1 MNTIFSYFKEKP
13 IKSIFDLYNEFTL
26 YQLMLSIEPNLKKI
40 DLEHGSNYSTK
51 HKNFSSIIEIISNYI
66 TFHPDRV
73 YFTPEADFALRLKID
88 EIIKCNKE
96 QAILLAEMVLFLSGI
111 SKNRESINRLDD
123 CNDQAVMIYFNVQQK
138 YSNKFNNDDENEN
151 EENIGDNKDLENQ
164 NIQISLLCEKL
175 KNEIQDKNRTILELQ
190 SHYDELENK
199 YNISNKELDH
209 LKNVTDA
216 EFLAKEDL
224 INQQILND
232 SLNNEINELKITNNN
247 IKNEYESKIK
257 ALNYKLSVSNEKIVE
272 VQLETEKYKSYMKEN
287 QRLKE
292 KINLLNSYKDTD
304 KKLAEYEK
312 IINGKNDLIQELT
325 KEKNKIQDKNISLI
339 KELSQLKQ
347 DIFNLENKNLSLE
360 NELRKI
366 NNEYQEL
373 KLNQNQIK
381 IPKKISK
388 KESNNEINLSQAL
401 FEEDDEEEKEDYKQ
415 KYLDTK
421 DELDMYKNI
430 VNPLTEEKDNLEN
443 EIKELKEVIEKLGG
457 NKDIN
462 IKEGIENNNNS
473 YKEKGEENQDKEI
486 NALKQKIN
494 EQNNISEELRKIV
507 DNKEKKNDQYKKN
520 LSEMQEQLDTY
531 KNAVGLLTEEK
542 GEHIN
547 EIQKLKEMNK
557 KLEQELSFNNNY
569 ISGEMVSKNSTNT
582 NNYSKD
588 AEKEIKE
595 LKDKISERDGLIE
608 TLQGIISGDKNI
620 KEIKNDKE
628 DYEKKY
634 NKLKEEK
641 EEIDKKMKLTENNNK
656 KLEEEINNM
665 KKDNDILNKEINEL
679 KNKNIIFNE
688 DSENKTMK
696 KKLEEINMENE
707 NIKTKTNIEH
717 QLISSSMFELAIQ
730 FFKLKKDLNDIK
742 NIENNED
749 SNLSWIEMER
759 KKNFPCEYYF
769 FHQQNN
775 IKEFELLKGFHYNIF
790 MF

>member
-13 IKSIFDLYNEFTL
+13 IKSIFDLCNEFTL
-26 YQLMLSIEPNLKKI
+26 YQLILSIEPNLKKI
-40 DLEHGSNYSTK
+40 DLEHGSNYSIK
-51 HKNFSSIIEIISNYI
+51 HKNFSNIVEIISNYI

-88 EIIKCNKE
+88 EIIKSNKE
-96 QAILLAEMVLFLSGI
+96 QAVLIAEMVLFLSGI

-138 YSNKFNNDDENEN
+138 YSNKFNNDDDNEN
-151 EENIGDNKDLENQ
+151 EENIEDNKDLENQ

-175 KNEIQDKNRTILELQ
+175 KKEIQDKNRTILELQ

-199 YNISNKELDH
+199 YNLNNKELVH
-209 LKNVTDA
+209 LKSVTDT

-272 VQLETEKYKSYMKEN
+272 AQLESEKYKSYMKEN

-292 KINLLNSYKDTD
+292 KINLLNTYKDTD
-304 KKLAEYEK
+304 KKIAEYEK
-312 IINGKNDLIQELT
+312 IITGKNDLIQELT

-347 DIFNLENKNLSLE
+347 DLLNLENKNLSLE

-381 IPKKISK
+381 ISKKINK
-388 KESNNEINLSQAL
+388 KESTKEINLSQAL
-401 FEEDDEEEKEDYKQ
+401 LEDDDEEEKEDFKQ

-443 EIKELKEVIEKLGG
+443 EIIELKKVIEKLGG
-457 NKDIN
+457 NKNNN
-462 IKEGIENNNNS
+462 IKDGIGNENINNKKENGEG
-473 YKEKGEENQDKEI
+473 NQDKEI

-507 DNKEKKNDQYKKN
+507 DDKEKKNDHYKKN

-557 KLEQELSFNNNY
+557 KLEQELSFNNN
-569 ISGEMVSKNSTNT
+569 INNKDILSINSTN
-582 NNYSKD
+582 NNKYSES

-595 LKDKISERDGLIE
+595 LKDKIAERDGLIE
-608 TLQGIISGDKNI
+608 TLQGIISGEKNI
-620 KEIKNDKE
+620 NEIKKDEE
-628 DYEKKY
+628 DYKHKY

-641 EEIDKKMKLTENNNK
+641 EELDKKIILSGDNNK
-656 KLEEEINNM
+656 KLEEKLNNM

-679 KNKNIIFNE
+679 KNKNIIFN
-688 DSENKTMK
+688 DDNDYKIMK
-696 KKLEEINMENE
+696 KKLNELNTENE
-707 NIKTKTNIEH
+707 NIKNKSNLEH

-730 FFKLKKDLNDIK
+730 FYQIKKELEHIK
-742 NIENNED
+742 NLENSD
-749 SNLSWIEMER
+749 SSLSWIEMER
-759 KKNFPCEYYF
+759 KKNFPCEYY
-769 FHQQNN
+769 N
-775 IKEFELLKGFHYNIF
+775 
-790 MF
+790 

>member
-13 IKSIFDLYNEFTL
+13 IKSIFDLCNEFTL
-26 YQLMLSIEPNLKKI
+26 YQLLLSIEPNLKKI
-40 DLEHGSNYSTK
+40 DLEHGTNYSTK
-51 HKNFSSIIEIISNYI
+51 HKNFSNIIEIISTYI

-73 YFTPEADFALRLKID
+73 YFTPDADFALRLKID

-96 QAILLAEMVLFLSGI
+96 QAMLLAEMVLFLSGI

-123 CNDQAVMIYFNVQQK
+123 CNDQSVMIYFNIQQK

-151 EENIGDNKDLENQ
+151 EENTEENKDLENQ

-175 KNEIQDKNRTILELQ
+175 KKEIQDKNRTILELQ

-199 YNISNKELDH
+199 YDVSNKELTH
-209 LKNVTDA
+209 LKSVTDA
-216 EFLAKEDL
+216 EFIAKEDL

-272 VQLETEKYKSYMKEN
+272 VQLESEKYKSYMKEN

-304 KKLAEYEK
+304 KKIAELEK

-347 DIFNLENKNLSLE
+347 DVFNLENKNLSLE
-360 NELRKI
+360 NDLRKAT
-366 NNEYQEL
+366 NENQEL

-381 IPKKISK
+381 VNKKIIK
-388 KESNNEINLSQAL
+388 KESNNEINLSEAL
-401 FEEDDEEEKEDYKQ
+401 LEDDDGEEEEDYKQ
-415 KYLDTK
+415 KYNDIK

-430 VNPLTEEKDNLEN
+430 VNPLTEEKDKLEN

-457 NKDIN
+457 NKDIKN
-462 IKEGIENNNNS
+462 GVENEINN
-473 YKEKGEENQDKEI
+473 KEKGEANQDKEI
-486 NALKQKIN
+486 NALKQKIS

-520 LSEMQEQLDTY
+520 LFEMQEQLDTY

-557 KLEQELSFNNNY
+557 KLEQELSFNKNPDNKMN
-569 ISGEMVSKNSTNT
+569 ISKNDSDNITNSK
-582 NNYSKD
+582 YSES

-595 LKDKISERDGLIE
+595 LKDKILERDGLIE

-620 KEIKNDKE
+620 NEIKNDGE
-628 DYEKKY
+628 DYKQKY

-641 EEIDKKMKLTENNNK
+641 DEVEKRIKISEDNSNKLKEEVKNIKKEN
-656 KLEEEINNM
+656 EA
-665 KKDNDILNKEINEL
+665 LNKEVNEL
-679 KNKNIIFNE
+679 KNKNIIYKDNS
-688 DSENKTMK
+688 DNKTMK
-696 KKLEEINMENE
+696 KKLEELNIENE
-707 NIKTKTNIEH
+707 NIKNKTILEH

-730 FFKLKKDLNDIK
+730 FFQLKKELNDK
-742 NIENNED
+742 NLENSGD

-759 KKNFPCEYYF
+759 KKNFPCEYY
-769 FHQQNN
+769 N
-775 IKEFELLKGFHYNIF
+775 
-790 MF
+790 

>member
-13 IKSIFDLYNEFTL
+13 IKSIFDLCNEFTL
-26 YQLMLSIEPNLKKI
+26 YQLLLSIEPNLKKI
-40 DLEHGSNYSTK
+40 DLEHGTKYSTK
-51 HKNFSSIIEIISNYI
+51 HKNFSNIIEIISTYI

-73 YFTPEADFALRLKID
+73 YFTPDADFALRLKID

-96 QAILLAEMVLFLSGI
+96 QAMLLAEMVLFLSGI

-123 CNDQAVMIYFNVQQK
+123 CNDQSVMIYFNIQQK

-151 EENIGDNKDLENQ
+151 EENTEENKDLENQ

-175 KNEIQDKNRTILELQ
+175 KKEIQDKNRTILELQ

-199 YNISNKELDH
+199 YDVSNKELTH
-209 LKNVTDA
+209 LKSVTDA
-216 EFLAKEDL
+216 EFIAKEDL

-272 VQLETEKYKSYMKEN
+272 VQLESEKYKSYMKEN

-304 KKLAEYEK
+304 KKIAELEK

-347 DIFNLENKNLSLE
+347 DVFNLENKNLSLE
-360 NELRKI
+360 NDLRKAT
-366 NNEYQEL
+366 NENQEL

-381 IPKKISK
+381 VNKKIIK
-388 KESNNEINLSQAL
+388 KESNNEINLSEAL
-401 FEEDDEEEKEDYKQ
+401 LEDDDGEEEEDYKQ
-415 KYLDTK
+415 KYNDIK

-430 VNPLTEEKDNLEN
+430 VNPLTEEKDKLEN

-457 NKDIN
+457 NKDIKN
-462 IKEGIENNNNS
+462 GVENEINN
-473 YKEKGEENQDKEI
+473 KEKGEANQDKEI
-486 NALKQKIN
+486 NALKQKIS

-520 LSEMQEQLDTY
+520 LFEMQEQLDTY

-557 KLEQELSFNNNY
+557 KLEQELSFNKNPDNKMN
-569 ISGEMVSKNSTNT
+569 ISKNDSDNITNSK
-582 NNYSKD
+582 YSES

-595 LKDKISERDGLIE
+595 LKDKILERDGLIE

-620 KEIKNDKE
+620 NEIKNDGE
-628 DYEKKY
+628 DYKQKY

-641 EEIDKKMKLTENNNK
+641 DEVEKRIKISEDNNN
-656 KLEEEINNM
+656 KLEEEIKNIKNE
-665 KKDNDILNKEINEL
+665 NEALNKEVNEL
-679 KNKNIIFNE
+679 KNKNIIYKDNS
-688 DSENKTMK
+688 DNKTMK
-696 KKLEEINMENE
+696 KKLEELNIENE
-707 NIKTKTNIEH
+707 NIKNKTILEH

-730 FFKLKKDLNDIK
+730 FFQLKKELNDK
-742 NIENNED
+742 NLENRGD

-759 KKNFPCEYYF
+759 RKNFPCEYY
-769 FHQQNN
+769 N
-775 IKEFELLKGFHYNIF
+775 
-790 MF
+790 

>member
-13 IKSIFDLYNEFTL
+13 IKSIFDLCNEFTL
-26 YQLMLSIEPNLKKI
+26 YQLLLSIEPNLKKI
-40 DLEHGSNYSTK
+40 DLEHGTKYSTK
-51 HKNFSSIIEIISNYI
+51 HKNFSNIIEIISTYI

-73 YFTPEADFALRLKID
+73 YFTPDADFALRLKID

-96 QAILLAEMVLFLSGI
+96 QAMLLAEMVLFLSGI

-123 CNDQAVMIYFNVQQK
+123 CNDQSVMIYFNIQQK

-151 EENIGDNKDLENQ
+151 EENTEENKDLENQ

-175 KNEIQDKNRTILELQ
+175 KKEIQDKNRTILELQ

-199 YNISNKELDH
+199 YDVSNKELTH
-209 LKNVTDA
+209 LKSVTDA
-216 EFLAKEDL
+216 EFIAKEDL

-272 VQLETEKYKSYMKEN
+272 VQLESEKYKSYMKEN

-304 KKLAEYEK
+304 KKIAELEK

-347 DIFNLENKNLSLE
+347 DVFNLENKNLSLE
-360 NELRKI
+360 NDLRKA
-366 NNEYQEL
+366 NNENTEL

-381 IPKKISK
+381 VNKKIIK
-388 KESNNEINLSQAL
+388 KESNKEINLSEAL
-401 FEEDDEEEKEDYKQ
+401 LEDDDGEEEEDYKQ
-415 KYLDTK
+415 KYNDIK

-430 VNPLTEEKDNLEN
+430 VNPLTEEKDKLEN

-457 NKDIN
+457 NKDIKN
-462 IKEGIENNNNS
+462 GVENEINN
-473 YKEKGEENQDKEI
+473 KEKGEANQDKEI
-486 NALKQKIN
+486 NALKQKIS

-520 LSEMQEQLDTY
+520 LFEMQEQLDTY

-557 KLEQELSFNNNY
+557 KLEQELSFNKNPDNKMN
-569 ISGEMVSKNSTNT
+569 ISKNDSDNITNSK
-582 NNYSKD
+582 YSES

-595 LKDKISERDGLIE
+595 LKDKILERDGLIE

-620 KEIKNDKE
+620 NEIKNAGE
-628 DYEKKY
+628 DYKQKY

-641 EEIDKKMKLTENNNK
+641 DEVEKRIKISEDNSNKLKEEIKNIKKEN
-656 KLEEEINNM
+656 EA
-665 KKDNDILNKEINEL
+665 LNKEVNEL
-679 KNKNIIFNE
+679 KNKNIIYKDNS
-688 DSENKTMK
+688 DNKTMK
-696 KKLEEINMENE
+696 KKLEELNIENE
-707 NIKTKTNIEH
+707 NIKNKTILEH

-730 FFKLKKDLNDIK
+730 FFQLKKELNDK
-742 NIENNED
+742 NLENRGD

-759 KKNFPCEYYF
+759 RKNFPCEYY
-769 FHQQNN
+769 N
-775 IKEFELLKGFHYNIF
+775 
-790 MF
+790 

>member
-13 IKSIFDLYNEFTL
+13 IKSIFDLCNEFTL
-26 YQLMLSIEPNLKKI
+26 YQLLLSIEPNLKKI
-40 DLEHGSNYSTK
+40 DLEHGTKYSTK
-51 HKNFSSIIEIISNYI
+51 HKNFSNIIEIISTYI

-73 YFTPEADFALRLKID
+73 YFTPDADFALRLKID

-96 QAILLAEMVLFLSGI
+96 QAMLLAEMVLFLSGI

-123 CNDQAVMIYFNVQQK
+123 CNDQSVMIYFIIQQK

-151 EENIGDNKDLENQ
+151 EENTEENKDLENQ

-175 KNEIQDKNRTILELQ
+175 KKEIQDKNRTILELQ

-199 YNISNKELDH
+199 YDVSNKELTH
-209 LKNVTDA
+209 LKSVTDA
-216 EFLAKEDL
+216 EFIAKEDL

-272 VQLETEKYKSYMKEN
+272 VQLESEKYKSYMKEN

-304 KKLAEYEK
+304 KKIAELEK

-347 DIFNLENKNLSLE
+347 DVFNLENKNLSLE
-360 NELRKI
+360 NDLRKAT
-366 NNEYQEL
+366 NENQEL

-381 IPKKISK
+381 VNKKIIK
-388 KESNNEINLSQAL
+388 KESNNEINLSEAL
-401 FEEDDEEEKEDYKQ
+401 LEDDEGEEEEDYKQ
-415 KYLDTK
+415 KYNDIK

-430 VNPLTEEKDNLEN
+430 VNPLTEEKDKLEN
-443 EIKELKEVIEKLGG
+443 EIKELKKVIEKLGG
-457 NKDIN
+457 NKYIKNGVENEIN
-462 IKEGIENNNNS
+462 N
-473 YKEKGEENQDKEI
+473 KEKGEANQDKEI
-486 NALKQKIN
+486 NALKQKIS

-520 LSEMQEQLDTY
+520 LFEMQEQLDTY

-557 KLEQELSFNNNY
+557 KLEQELSFNKSPDNKMN
-569 ISGEMVSKNSTNT
+569 ISKNDSDNITNSK
-582 NNYSKD
+582 YSES

-595 LKDKISERDGLIE
+595 LKDKILERDGLIE

-620 KEIKNDKE
+620 NEIKNDGE
-628 DYEKKY
+628 DYKQKY

-641 EEIDKKMKLTENNNK
+641 DEVEKRIKISEDNSNKLKEEVKNIKKEN
-656 KLEEEINNM
+656 EA
-665 KKDNDILNKEINEL
+665 LNKEVNEL
-679 KNKNIIFNE
+679 KNKNIIYKDNS
-688 DSENKTMK
+688 DNKTMK
-696 KKLEEINMENE
+696 KKLEELNIENE
-707 NIKTKTNIEH
+707 NIKNKTILEH

-730 FFKLKKDLNDIK
+730 FFQLKKELNDK
-742 NIENNED
+742 NLENRGD

-759 KKNFPCEYYF
+759 RKNFPCEYY
-769 FHQQNN
+769 N
-775 IKEFELLKGFHYNIF
+775 
-790 MF
+790 

>member
-13 IKSIFDLYNEFTL
+13 IKSIFDLCNEFTL
-26 YQLMLSIEPNLKKI
+26 YQLLLSIEPNLKKI
-40 DLEHGSNYSTK
+40 DLEHGTKYSTK
-51 HKNFSSIIEIISNYI
+51 HKNFSNIIEIISTYI

-73 YFTPEADFALRLKID
+73 YFTPDADFALRLKID

-96 QAILLAEMVLFLSGI
+96 QAVLLAEMVLFLSGI

-123 CNDQAVMIYFNVQQK
+123 CNDQSVMIYFNIQQK

-151 EENIGDNKDLENQ
+151 EENIEENKDLENQ

-175 KNEIQDKNRTILELQ
+175 KKEIQDKNRTILELQ

-199 YNISNKELDH
+199 YDVSNKELTH
-209 LKNVTDA
+209 LKSVTDA
-216 EFLAKEDL
+216 EFIAKEDL

-272 VQLETEKYKSYMKEN
+272 VQLESEKYKSYMKEN

-304 KKLAEYEK
+304 KKIAELEK

-339 KELSQLKQ
+339 KEISQLKQ
-347 DIFNLENKNLSLE
+347 DVFNLENKNLSLE
-360 NELRKI
+360 NDLRKAT
-366 NNEYQEL
+366 NENQEL

-381 IPKKISK
+381 VNKKIIK
-388 KESNNEINLSQAL
+388 KESNNEINLSEAL
-401 FEEDDEEEKEDYKQ
+401 LEDDDGEEEEDYKQ
-415 KYLDTK
+415 KYNDIK

-430 VNPLTEEKDNLEN
+430 VNPLTEEKDKLEN
-443 EIKELKEVIEKLGG
+443 EIKELKEVIEKFGG
-457 NKDIN
+457 NKDIKN
-462 IKEGIENNNNS
+462 GVENEINN
-473 YKEKGEENQDKEI
+473 KEKGEANQDKEI
-486 NALKQKIN
+486 NALKQKIS

-520 LSEMQEQLDTY
+520 LFEMQEQLDTY

-557 KLEQELSFNNNY
+557 KLEQELSFNKNPDNKMN
-569 ISGEMVSKNSTNT
+569 ISKNDSDNITNSK
-582 NNYSKD
+582 YSES

-595 LKDKISERDGLIE
+595 LKDKILERDGLIE

-620 KEIKNDKE
+620 NEIKNDGE
-628 DYEKKY
+628 DYKQKY

-641 EEIDKKMKLTENNNK
+641 DEIEKRIKISEDNNN
-656 KLEEEINNM
+656 KLEEEIKNIKNE
-665 KKDNDILNKEINEL
+665 NEALNKEVNEL
-679 KNKNIIFNE
+679 KNKNIIYKDNS
-688 DSENKTMK
+688 DNKTMK
-696 KKLEEINMENE
+696 KKLEELNIENE
-707 NIKTKTNIEH
+707 NIKNKTILEH
-717 QLISSSMFELAIQ
+717 QLISSSMLELAIQ
-730 FFKLKKDLNDIK
+730 FFQLKKELNDK
-742 NIENNED
+742 NLENRGD

-759 KKNFPCEYYF
+759 RKNFPCEYY
-769 FHQQNN
+769 N
-775 IKEFELLKGFHYNIF
+775 
-790 MF
+790 

>member
-13 IKSIFDLYNEFTL
+13 IKSIFDLCNEFTL
-26 YQLMLSIEPNLKKI
+26 YQLLLSIEPNLKKI
-40 DLEHGSNYSTK
+40 DLEHGTKYSTK
-51 HKNFSSIIEIISNYI
+51 HKNFSNIIEIISTYI

-73 YFTPEADFALRLKID
+73 YFTPDADFALRLKID

-96 QAILLAEMVLFLSGI
+96 QAMLLAEMVLFLSGI

-123 CNDQAVMIYFNVQQK
+123 CNDQSVMIYFNIQQK

-151 EENIGDNKDLENQ
+151 EENTEENKDLENQ

-175 KNEIQDKNRTILELQ
+175 KKEIQDKNRTILELQ

-199 YNISNKELDH
+199 YDVSNKELTH
-209 LKNVTDA
+209 LKSVTDA
-216 EFLAKEDL
+216 EFIAKEDL

-272 VQLETEKYKSYMKEN
+272 VQLESEKYKSYMKEN

-304 KKLAEYEK
+304 KKIAELEK

-347 DIFNLENKNLSLE
+347 DVFNLENKNLSLE
-360 NELRKI
+360 NDLRKAT
-366 NNEYQEL
+366 NENQEL

-381 IPKKISK
+381 VNKKIIK
-388 KESNNEINLSQAL
+388 KESNNEINLSEAL
-401 FEEDDEEEKEDYKQ
+401 LEDDDGEEEEDYKQ
-415 KYLDTK
+415 KYNDIK

-430 VNPLTEEKDNLEN
+430 VNPLTEEKDKLEN

-457 NKDIN
+457 NKDIKN
-462 IKEGIENNNNS
+462 GVENEINN
-473 YKEKGEENQDKEI
+473 KEKGEANQDKEI
-486 NALKQKIN
+486 NALKQKIS

-520 LSEMQEQLDTY
+520 LFEMQEQLDTY

-542 GEHIN
+542 GELIN

-557 KLEQELSFNNNY
+557 KLEQELSFNKNPDNKMN
-569 ISGEMVSKNSTNT
+569 ISKNDSDNITNSK
-582 NNYSKD
+582 YSES

-595 LKDKISERDGLIE
+595 LKDKILERDGLIE

-620 KEIKNDKE
+620 NEIKNAGE
-628 DYEKKY
+628 DYKQKY

-641 EEIDKKMKLTENNNK
+641 DEVEKRIKISEDNSNKLKEEVKNIKKEN
-656 KLEEEINNM
+656 EA
-665 KKDNDILNKEINEL
+665 LNKEVNEL
-679 KNKNIIFNE
+679 KNKNIIYKDNS
-688 DSENKTMK
+688 DNKTMK
-696 KKLEEINMENE
+696 KKLEELNIENE
-707 NIKTKTNIEH
+707 NIKNKTILEH

-730 FFKLKKDLNDIK
+730 FFQLKKELNDK
-742 NIENNED
+742 NLENRGD

-759 KKNFPCEYYF
+759 RKNFPCEYY
-769 FHQQNN
+769 N
-775 IKEFELLKGFHYNIF
+775 
-790 MF
+790 

>member
-13 IKSIFDLYNEFTL
+13 IKSIFDLCNEFTL
-26 YQLMLSIEPNLKKI
+26 YQLLLSIEPNLKKI
-40 DLEHGSNYSTK
+40 DLEHGTKYSTK
-51 HKNFSSIIEIISNYI
+51 HKNFSNIIEIISTYI

-73 YFTPEADFALRLKID
+73 YFTPDADFALRLKID

-96 QAILLAEMVLFLSGI
+96 QAMLLAEMVLFLSGI

-123 CNDQAVMIYFNVQQK
+123 CNDQSVMIYFNIQQK

-151 EENIGDNKDLENQ
+151 EENTEENKDLENQ

-175 KNEIQDKNRTILELQ
+175 KKEIQDKNRTILELQ

-199 YNISNKELDH
+199 YDVSNKELTH
-209 LKNVTDA
+209 LKSVTDA
-216 EFLAKEDL
+216 EFIAKEDL

-272 VQLETEKYKSYMKEN
+272 VQLESEKYKSYMKEN

-304 KKLAEYEK
+304 KKIAELEK

-347 DIFNLENKNLSLE
+347 DVFNLENKNLSLE
-360 NELRKI
+360 NDLRKAT
-366 NNEYQEL
+366 NENQEL

-381 IPKKISK
+381 VNKKIIK
-388 KESNNEINLSQAL
+388 KESNNEINLSEAL
-401 FEEDDEEEKEDYKQ
+401 LEDDDGEEEEDYKQ
-415 KYLDTK
+415 KYNDIK

-430 VNPLTEEKDNLEN
+430 VNPLTEEKDKLEN

-457 NKDIN
+457 NKDIKN
-462 IKEGIENNNNS
+462 GVENEINN
-473 YKEKGEENQDKEI
+473 KEKGEANQDKEI
-486 NALKQKIN
+486 NALKQKIS

-520 LSEMQEQLDTY
+520 LFEMQEQLDTY

-542 GEHIN
+542 GELIN

-557 KLEQELSFNNNY
+557 KLEQELSFNKNPDNKMN
-569 ISGEMVSKNSTNT
+569 ISKNDSDNITNSK
-582 NNYSKD
+582 YSES

-595 LKDKISERDGLIE
+595 LKDKILERDGLIE

-620 KEIKNDKE
+620 NEIKNDGE
-628 DYEKKY
+628 DYKQKY

-641 EEIDKKMKLTENNNK
+641 DEIEKRIKISEDNNN
-656 KLEEEINNM
+656 KLEEEIKNIKNE
-665 KKDNDILNKEINEL
+665 NEALNKEVNEL
-679 KNKNIIFNE
+679 KNKNIIYKDNS
-688 DSENKTMK
+688 DNKTMK
-696 KKLEEINMENE
+696 KKLEELNIENE
-707 NIKTKTNIEH
+707 NIKNKSILEH

-730 FFKLKKDLNDIK
+730 FFQLKKELNDK
-742 NIENNED
+742 NLENSGD

-759 KKNFPCEYYF
+759 KKNFPCEYY
-769 FHQQNN
+769 N
-775 IKEFELLKGFHYNIF
+775 
-790 MF
+790 

>member
-13 IKSIFDLYNEFTL
+13 IKSIFDLCNEFTL
-26 YQLMLSIEPNLKKI
+26 YQLLLSIEPNLKKI
-40 DLEHGSNYSTK
+40 DLEHGTKYSTK
-51 HKNFSSIIEIISNYI
+51 HKNFSNIIEIISTYI

-73 YFTPEADFALRLKID
+73 YFTPDADFALRLKID

-96 QAILLAEMVLFLSGI
+96 QAMLLAEMVLFLSGI

-123 CNDQAVMIYFNVQQK
+123 CNDQSVMIYFIIQQK

-151 EENIGDNKDLENQ
+151 EENTEENKDLENQ

-175 KNEIQDKNRTILELQ
+175 KKEIQDKNRTILELQ

-199 YNISNKELDH
+199 YDVSNKELTH
-209 LKNVTDA
+209 LKSVTDA
-216 EFLAKEDL
+216 EFIAKEDL

-272 VQLETEKYKSYMKEN
+272 VQLESEKYKSYMKEN

-304 KKLAEYEK
+304 KKIAELEK

-347 DIFNLENKNLSLE
+347 DVFNLENKNLSLE
-360 NELRKI
+360 NDLRKAT
-366 NNEYQEL
+366 NENQEL

-381 IPKKISK
+381 VNKKIIK
-388 KESNNEINLSQAL
+388 KESNNEINLSEAL
-401 FEEDDEEEKEDYKQ
+401 LEDDEGEEEEDYKQ
-415 KYLDTK
+415 KYNDIK

-430 VNPLTEEKDNLEN
+430 VNPLTEEKDKLEN
-443 EIKELKEVIEKLGG
+443 EIKELKKVIEKLGG
-457 NKDIN
+457 NKYIKNGVENEIN
-462 IKEGIENNNNS
+462 N
-473 YKEKGEENQDKEI
+473 KEKGEVNQDKEI
-486 NALKQKIN
+486 NALKQKIS

-520 LSEMQEQLDTY
+520 LFEMQEQLDTY

-557 KLEQELSFNNNY
+557 KLEQELSFNKSPDNKMN
-569 ISGEMVSKNSTNT
+569 ISKNDSDNITNSK
-582 NNYSKD
+582 YSES

-595 LKDKISERDGLIE
+595 LKDKILERDGLIE

-620 KEIKNDKE
+620 NEIKNDGE
-628 DYEKKY
+628 DYKQKY

-641 EEIDKKMKLTENNNK
+641 DEVEKRIKISEDNSNKLKEEVKNIKKEN
-656 KLEEEINNM
+656 EA
-665 KKDNDILNKEINEL
+665 LNKEVNEL
-679 KNKNIIFNE
+679 KNKNIIYKDNS
-688 DSENKTMK
+688 DNKTMK
-696 KKLEEINMENE
+696 KKLEELNIENE
-707 NIKTKTNIEH
+707 NIKNKTILEH

-730 FFKLKKDLNDIK
+730 FFQLKKELNDK
-742 NIENNED
+742 NLENRGD

-759 KKNFPCEYYF
+759 RKNFPCEYY
-769 FHQQNN
+769 N
-775 IKEFELLKGFHYNIF
+775 
-790 MF
+790 

>member
-13 IKSIFDLYNEFTL
+13 IKSIFDLCNEFTL
-26 YQLMLSIEPNLKKI
+26 YQILLSIEPNLKKI
-40 DLEHGSNYSTK
+40 DLEHGTKYSTK
-51 HKNFSSIIEIISNYI
+51 HKNFSNIIEIISTYI

-73 YFTPEADFALRLKID
+73 YFTPDADFALRLKID

-96 QAILLAEMVLFLSGI
+96 QAMLLAEMVLFLSGI

-123 CNDQAVMIYFNVQQK
+123 CNDQSVMIYFNIQQK

-151 EENIGDNKDLENQ
+151 EENIEENKDLENQ

-175 KNEIQDKNRTILELQ
+175 KKEIQDKNRTILELQ

-199 YNISNKELDH
+199 YDVSNKELTH
-209 LKNVTDA
+209 LKSVTDA
-216 EFLAKEDL
+216 EFIAKEDL

-272 VQLETEKYKSYMKEN
+272 VQLESEKYKSYMKEN

-304 KKLAEYEK
+304 KKIAELEK

-347 DIFNLENKNLSLE
+347 DVFNLENKNLSLE
-360 NELRKI
+360 NDLRKAT
-366 NNEYQEL
+366 NENQEL

-381 IPKKISK
+381 VNKKIIK
-388 KESNNEINLSQAL
+388 KESNNEINLSEAL
-401 FEEDDEEEKEDYKQ
+401 LEDDDGEEEEDYKQ
-415 KYLDTK
+415 KYNDIK

-430 VNPLTEEKDNLEN
+430 VNPLTEEKDKLEN

-457 NKDIN
+457 NKDIKN
-462 IKEGIENNNNS
+462 GVENEINN
-473 YKEKGEENQDKEI
+473 KEKGEANQDKEI
-486 NALKQKIN
+486 NALKQKIS

-520 LSEMQEQLDTY
+520 LFEMQEQLDTY

-557 KLEQELSFNNNY
+557 KLEQELSFNKNPDNKMN
-569 ISGEMVSKNSTNT
+569 ISKNDSDNITNSK
-582 NNYSKD
+582 YSES

-595 LKDKISERDGLIE
+595 LKDKILERDGLIE

-620 KEIKNDKE
+620 NEIKNDGE
-628 DYEKKY
+628 DYKQKY

-641 EEIDKKMKLTENNNK
+641 DEVEKRIKISEDNSNKLKEEVKNIKKEN
-656 KLEEEINNM
+656 EA
-665 KKDNDILNKEINEL
+665 LNKEVNEL
-679 KNKNIIFNE
+679 KNKNIIYKDNS
-688 DSENKTMK
+688 DNKTMK
-696 KKLEEINMENE
+696 KKLEELNIENE
-707 NIKTKTNIEH
+707 NIKNKTILEH

-730 FFKLKKDLNDIK
+730 FFQLKKELNDK
-742 NIENNED
+742 NLENRGD

-759 KKNFPCEYYF
+759 RKNFPCEYY
-769 FHQQNN
+769 N
-775 IKEFELLKGFHYNIF
+775 
-790 MF
+790 

>member
-13 IKSIFDLYNEFTL
+13 IKSIFDLCNEFTL
-26 YQLMLSIEPNLKKI
+26 YQLLLSIEPNLKKI
-40 DLEHGSNYSTK
+40 DLEHGTEYSTK
-51 HKNFSSIIEIISNYI
+51 HKNFSNIIEIISTYI

-73 YFTPEADFALRLKID
+73 YFTPDADFALRLKID

-96 QAILLAEMVLFLSGI
+96 QAMLLAEMVLFLSGI

-123 CNDQAVMIYFNVQQK
+123 CNDQSVMIYFNIQQK

-151 EENIGDNKDLENQ
+151 EENTEENKDLENQ

-175 KNEIQDKNRTILELQ
+175 KKEIQDKNRTILELQ

-199 YNISNKELDH
+199 YDVSNKELTH
-209 LKNVTDA
+209 LKSVTDA
-216 EFLAKEDL
+216 EFIAKEDL

-272 VQLETEKYKSYMKEN
+272 VQLESEKYKSYMKEN

-304 KKLAEYEK
+304 KKIAELEK

-347 DIFNLENKNLSLE
+347 DVFNLENKNLSLE
-360 NELRKI
+360 NDLRKAT
-366 NNEYQEL
+366 NENQEL

-381 IPKKISK
+381 VNKKIIK
-388 KESNNEINLSQAL
+388 KESNNEINLSEAL
-401 FEEDDEEEKEDYKQ
+401 LEDDDGEEEEDYKQ
-415 KYLDTK
+415 KYNDIK

-430 VNPLTEEKDNLEN
+430 VNPLTEEKDKLEN

-457 NKDIN
+457 NKDIKN
-462 IKEGIENNNNS
+462 GVENEINN
-473 YKEKGEENQDKEI
+473 KEKGEANQDKEI
-486 NALKQKIN
+486 NALKQKIS

-520 LSEMQEQLDTY
+520 LFEMQEQLDTY

-542 GEHIN
+542 GELIN

-557 KLEQELSFNNNY
+557 KLEQELSFNKNPDNKMN
-569 ISGEMVSKNSTNT
+569 ISKNDSDNITNSK
-582 NNYSKD
+582 YSES

-595 LKDKISERDGLIE
+595 LKDKILERDGLIE

-620 KEIKNDKE
+620 NEIKNDGE
-628 DYEKKY
+628 DYKQKY

-641 EEIDKKMKLTENNNK
+641 DEIEKRIKISEDNNN
-656 KLEEEINNM
+656 KLEEEIKNIKNE
-665 KKDNDILNKEINEL
+665 NEALNKEVNEL
-679 KNKNIIFNE
+679 KNKNIIYKDNS
-688 DSENKTMK
+688 DNKTMK
-696 KKLEEINMENE
+696 KKLEELNIENE
-707 NIKTKTNIEH
+707 NIKNKSILEH

-730 FFKLKKDLNDIK
+730 FFQLKKELNDK
-742 NIENNED
+742 NLENRGD

-759 KKNFPCEYYF
+759 RKNFPCEYY
-769 FHQQNN
+769 N
-775 IKEFELLKGFHYNIF
+775 
-790 MF
+790 

>member
-13 IKSIFDLYNEFTL
+13 IKSIFDLCNEFTL
-26 YQLMLSIEPNLKKI
+26 YQLLLSIEPNLKKI
-40 DLEHGSNYSTK
+40 DLEHGTKYSTK
-51 HKNFSSIIEIISNYI
+51 HKNFSNIIEIISTYI

-73 YFTPEADFALRLKID
+73 YFTPDADFALRLKID

-96 QAILLAEMVLFLSGI
+96 QAMLLAEMVLFLSGI

-123 CNDQAVMIYFNVQQK
+123 CNDQSVMIYFNIQQK

-151 EENIGDNKDLENQ
+151 EENTEENKDLENQ

-175 KNEIQDKNRTILELQ
+175 KKEIQDKNRTILELQ

-199 YNISNKELDH
+199 YDVSNKELTH
-209 LKNVTDA
+209 LKSVTDA
-216 EFLAKEDL
+216 EFIAKEDL

-272 VQLETEKYKSYMKEN
+272 VQLESEKYKSYMKEN

-304 KKLAEYEK
+304 KKIAELEK

-347 DIFNLENKNLSLE
+347 DVFNLENKNLSLE
-360 NELRKI
+360 NDLRKAT
-366 NNEYQEL
+366 NENQEL

-381 IPKKISK
+381 VNKKIIK
-388 KESNNEINLSQAL
+388 KESNNEINLSEAL
-401 FEEDDEEEKEDYKQ
+401 LEDDDGEEEEDYKQ
-415 KYLDTK
+415 KYNDIK

-430 VNPLTEEKDNLEN
+430 VNPLTEEKDKLEN

-457 NKDIN
+457 NKDIKN
-462 IKEGIENNNNS
+462 GVENEINN
-473 YKEKGEENQDKEI
+473 KEKGEANQDKEI
-486 NALKQKIN
+486 NALKQKIS

-520 LSEMQEQLDTY
+520 LFEMQEQLDTY

-557 KLEQELSFNNNY
+557 KLEQELSFNKNPDNKMN
-569 ISGEMVSKNSTNT
+569 ISKNDSDNITNSK
-582 NNYSKD
+582 YSES

-595 LKDKISERDGLIE
+595 LKDKILERDGLIE

-620 KEIKNDKE
+620 NEIKNDGE
-628 DYEKKY
+628 DYKQKY

-641 EEIDKKMKLTENNNK
+641 DEIEKRIKISEDNNN
-656 KLEEEINNM
+656 KLEEEIKNIKNE
-665 KKDNDILNKEINEL
+665 NEALNKEVNEL
-679 KNKNIIFNE
+679 KNKNIIYKDNS
-688 DSENKTMK
+688 DNKTMK
-696 KKLEEINMENE
+696 KKLEELNIENE
-707 NIKTKTNIEH
+707 NIKNKTILEH

-730 FFKLKKDLNDIK
+730 FFQLKKELNDK
-742 NIENNED
+742 NLENRGD

-759 KKNFPCEYYF
+759 RKNFPCEYY
-769 FHQQNN
+769 N
-775 IKEFELLKGFHYNIF
+775 
-790 MF
+790 

>member
-13 IKSIFDLYNEFTL
+13 IKSIFDLCNEFTL
-26 YQLMLSIEPNLKKI
+26 YQLLLSIEPNLKKI
-40 DLEHGSNYSTK
+40 DLEHGTKYSTK
-51 HKNFSSIIEIISNYI
+51 HKNFSNIIEIISTYI

-73 YFTPEADFALRLKID
+73 YFTPDADFALRLKID

-96 QAILLAEMVLFLSGI
+96 QAMLLAEMVLFLSGI

-123 CNDQAVMIYFNVQQK
+123 CNDQSVMIYFNIQQK

-151 EENIGDNKDLENQ
+151 EENTEENKDLENQ

-175 KNEIQDKNRTILELQ
+175 KKEIQDKNRTILELQ

-199 YNISNKELDH
+199 YDVSNKELTH
-209 LKNVTDA
+209 LKSVTDA
-216 EFLAKEDL
+216 EFIAKEDL

-272 VQLETEKYKSYMKEN
+272 VQLESEKYKSYMKEN

-304 KKLAEYEK
+304 KKIAELEK

-347 DIFNLENKNLSLE
+347 DVFNLENKNLSLE
-360 NELRKI
+360 NDLRKA
-366 NNEYQEL
+366 NNENTEL

-381 IPKKISK
+381 VNKKIIK
-388 KESNNEINLSQAL
+388 KESNNEINLSEAL
-401 FEEDDEEEKEDYKQ
+401 LEDDDGEEEEDYKQ
-415 KYLDTK
+415 KYNDIK

-430 VNPLTEEKDNLEN
+430 VNPLTEEKDKLEN

-457 NKDIN
+457 NKDIKN
-462 IKEGIENNNNS
+462 GVENEINN
-473 YKEKGEENQDKEI
+473 KEKGEANQDKEI
-486 NALKQKIN
+486 NALKQKIS

-520 LSEMQEQLDTY
+520 LFEMQEQLDTY

-557 KLEQELSFNNNY
+557 KLEQELSFNKNPDNKMN
-569 ISGEMVSKNSTNT
+569 ISKNDSDNITNSK
-582 NNYSKD
+582 YSES

-595 LKDKISERDGLIE
+595 LKDKILERDGLIE

-620 KEIKNDKE
+620 NEIKNDGE
-628 DYEKKY
+628 DYKQKY

-641 EEIDKKMKLTENNNK
+641 DEVEKRIKISEDNSNKLKEEVKNIKKEN
-656 KLEEEINNM
+656 EA
-665 KKDNDILNKEINEL
+665 LNKEVNEL
-679 KNKNIIFNE
+679 KNKNIIYKGNS
-688 DSENKTMK
+688 DNKTMK
-696 KKLEEINMENE
+696 KKLEELNIENE
-707 NIKTKTNIEH
+707 NIKNKSILEH

-730 FFKLKKDLNDIK
+730 FFQLKKELNDK
-742 NIENNED
+742 NLENSGD

-759 KKNFPCEYYF
+759 KKNFPCEYY
-769 FHQQNN
+769 N
-775 IKEFELLKGFHYNIF
+775 
-790 MF
+790 

>member
-13 IKSIFDLYNEFTL
+13 IKSIFDLCNEFTL
-26 YQLMLSIEPNLKKI
+26 YQLLLSIEPNLKKI
-40 DLEHGSNYSTK
+40 DLEHGTKYSTK
-51 HKNFSSIIEIISNYI
+51 HKNFSNIIEIISTYI

-73 YFTPEADFALRLKID
+73 YFTPDADFALRLKID

-96 QAILLAEMVLFLSGI
+96 QAMLLAEMVLFLSGI

-123 CNDQAVMIYFNVQQK
+123 CNDQSVMIYFNIQQK

-151 EENIGDNKDLENQ
+151 EENTEENKDLENQ

-175 KNEIQDKNRTILELQ
+175 KKEIQDKNRTILELQ

-199 YNISNKELDH
+199 YDVSNKELTH
-209 LKNVTDA
+209 LKSVTDA
-216 EFLAKEDL
+216 EFIAKEDL

-272 VQLETEKYKSYMKEN
+272 VQLESEKYKSYMKEN

-304 KKLAEYEK
+304 KKIAELEK

-347 DIFNLENKNLSLE
+347 DVFNLENKNLSLE
-360 NELRKI
+360 NDLRKAT
-366 NNEYQEL
+366 NENQEL

-381 IPKKISK
+381 VNKKIIK
-388 KESNNEINLSQAL
+388 KESNNEINLSEAL
-401 FEEDDEEEKEDYKQ
+401 LEDDDGEEEEDYKQ
-415 KYLDTK
+415 KYNDIK

-430 VNPLTEEKDNLEN
+430 VNPLTEEKDKLEN

-457 NKDIN
+457 NKDIKN
-462 IKEGIENNNNS
+462 GVENEINN
-473 YKEKGEENQDKEI
+473 KEKGEANQDKEI
-486 NALKQKIN
+486 NALKQKIS

-520 LSEMQEQLDTY
+520 LFEMQEQLDTY

-542 GEHIN
+542 GELIN

-557 KLEQELSFNNNY
+557 KLEQELSFNKNPDNKMN
-569 ISGEMVSKNSTNT
+569 ISKNDSDNITNSK
-582 NNYSKD
+582 YSES

-595 LKDKISERDGLIE
+595 LKDKILERDGLIE

-620 KEIKNDKE
+620 NEIKNDGE
-628 DYEKKY
+628 DYKQKY

-641 EEIDKKMKLTENNNK
+641 DEIEKRIKISEDNNN
-656 KLEEEINNM
+656 KLEEEIKNIKNE
-665 KKDNDILNKEINEL
+665 NEALNKEVNEL
-679 KNKNIIFNE
+679 KNKNFIYKDNS
-688 DSENKTMK
+688 DNKTMK
-696 KKLEEINMENE
+696 KKLEELNIENE
-707 NIKTKTNIEH
+707 NIKNKSILEH

-730 FFKLKKDLNDIK
+730 FFQLKKELNDK
-742 NIENNED
+742 NLENSGD

-759 KKNFPCEYYF
+759 RKNFPCEYY
-769 FHQQNN
+769 N
-775 IKEFELLKGFHYNIF
+775 
-790 MF
+790 

>member
-13 IKSIFDLYNEFTL
+13 IKSIFDLCNEFTL
-26 YQLMLSIEPNLKKI
+26 YQLLLSIEPNLKKI
-40 DLEHGSNYSTK
+40 DLEHCTKYSTK
-51 HKNFSSIIEIISNYI
+51 HKNFSNIIEIISTYI

-73 YFTPEADFALRLKID
+73 YFTPDADFALRLKID

-96 QAILLAEMVLFLSGI
+96 QAMLLAEMVLFLSGI

-123 CNDQAVMIYFNVQQK
+123 CNDQSVMIYFNIQQK

-151 EENIGDNKDLENQ
+151 EENTEENKDLENQ

-175 KNEIQDKNRTILELQ
+175 KKEIQDKNRTILELQ

-199 YNISNKELDH
+199 YDVSNKELTH
-209 LKNVTDA
+209 LKSVTDA
-216 EFLAKEDL
+216 EFIAKEDL

-272 VQLETEKYKSYMKEN
+272 VQLESEKYKSYMKEN

-304 KKLAEYEK
+304 KKIAELEK

-347 DIFNLENKNLSLE
+347 DVFNLENKNLSLE
-360 NELRKI
+360 NDLRKAT
-366 NNEYQEL
+366 NENQEL

-381 IPKKISK
+381 VNKKIIK
-388 KESNNEINLSQAL
+388 KESNNEINLSEAL
-401 FEEDDEEEKEDYKQ
+401 LEDDDGEEEEDYKQ
-415 KYLDTK
+415 KYNDIK

-430 VNPLTEEKDNLEN
+430 VNPLTEEKDKLEN

-457 NKDIN
+457 NKDIKN
-462 IKEGIENNNNS
+462 GVENEINN
-473 YKEKGEENQDKEI
+473 KEKGEANQDKEI
-486 NALKQKIN
+486 NALKQKIS

-520 LSEMQEQLDTY
+520 LFEMQEQLDTY

-557 KLEQELSFNNNY
+557 KLEQELSFNKNPDNKMN
-569 ISGEMVSKNSTNT
+569 ISKNDSDNITNSK
-582 NNYSKD
+582 YSES

-595 LKDKISERDGLIE
+595 LKDKILERDGLIE

-620 KEIKNDKE
+620 NEIKNDGE
-628 DYEKKY
+628 DYKQKY

-641 EEIDKKMKLTENNNK
+641 DEIEKRIKISEDNNN
-656 KLEEEINNM
+656 KLEEEIKNIKNE
-665 KKDNDILNKEINEL
+665 NEALNKEVNEL
-679 KNKNIIFNE
+679 KNKNIIYKDNS
-688 DSENKTMK
+688 DNKTMK
-696 KKLEEINMENE
+696 KKLEELNIENE
-707 NIKTKTNIEH
+707 NIKNKSILEH

-730 FFKLKKDLNDIK
+730 FFQLKKELNDK
-742 NIENNED
+742 NLENSGD

-759 KKNFPCEYYF
+759 KKNFPCEYY
-769 FHQQNN
+769 N
-775 IKEFELLKGFHYNIF
+775 
-790 MF
+790 